1 MVSTSNLVTATS
13 AADEY
18 VASSDDLKASN
29 DELDVSHRTLGL
41 SERLGS
47 ADGERRTLL
56 PRQIAFEPTTGDSL
70 LKPDPMSSN
79 P

>member
-56 PRQIAFEPTTGDSL
+56 PRQISL
-70 LKPDPMSSN
+70 RANYGRLVAKT
-79 P
+79 